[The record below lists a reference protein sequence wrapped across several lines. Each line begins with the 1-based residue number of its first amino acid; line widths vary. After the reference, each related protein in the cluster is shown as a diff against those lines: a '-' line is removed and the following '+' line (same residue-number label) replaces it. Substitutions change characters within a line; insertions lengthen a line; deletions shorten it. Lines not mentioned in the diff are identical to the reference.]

1 MADVRKNIDVLIRAK
16 DETQQGVR
24 SADAALSSFNKTTLA
39 LGISAAGVALG
50 IRTMANEMDQLSK
63 TARQLGATT
72 DEVQQLTYAAR
83 IMDVEFTA
91 LSNSVVELQRRLDDP
106 TIEIALARIGLRMED
121 IRDQSPAVA
130 LEKITSALGRME
142 SQTIKAATAYDLFGR
157 QGREILA
164 VDSEL
169 LLKLMGD
176 APVIPQSSIESLGR
190 FGDEWDKLE
199 MSAKASAATIAG
211 PVISAVNALI
221 DLLDRGRRVGG
232 WLADLMPWSS
242 GGTWGGRTG
251 HMGRPRMLPGNLEM
265 VPGLGMIPTET
276 SPIAWDINTPR
287 TDRLRAVQEELRR
300 RSIALSTRGSM
311 IGGASMRPGGSLR
324 GMEFA
329 GPVGMFPTSAEEE
342 KQNKMLEERVGHLAD
357 LRDQYDALRDGIRE
371 VEIQAESLG
380 ASLVDGAFRWADSWS
395 RGMALVT
402 TKQAEF
408 ADIGKRLFR
417 AMVTDM
423 LAWVN
428 RLIARQV
435 VSAVLSAIMARGGGG
450 NVAGAIQAAAAA
462 SGGGGGSIP
471 MGLPESSRAFRPP
484 QVATGDF
491 SRPVIVQASISTVFG
506 SQSEVRAAA
515 SHLKRVMEQV

>member
-1 MADVRKNIDVLIRAK
+1 VPDVRKNIDVLIRAK
-16 DETQQGVR
+16 DETQSGVR
-24 SADAALSSFNKTTLA
+24 TADAALSSFNKTTLA

-83 IMDVEFTA
+83 IMDVEFSA

-106 TIEIALARIGLRMED
+106 TIAIALSRIGLRMED

-130 LEKITSALGRME
+130 LEKVTAALGRME
-142 SQTIKAATAYDLFGR
+142 SQTIRAATAYELFGR

-164 VDSEL
+164 VDSKEL
-169 LLKLMGD
+169 LRLMGD
-176 APVIPQSSIESLGR
+176 APVIPRESIEEIGR

-199 MSAKASAATIAG
+199 MNAKAAAATIAG
-211 PVISAVNALI
+211 PVISAVNGLI
-221 DLLDRGRRVGG
+221 ELLDRGRRAGS
-232 WLADLMPWSS
+232 WLADLMPWAT
-242 GGTWGGRTG
+242 GGAWGGRTG
-251 HMGRPRMLPGNLEM
+251 HMGRPRMLTGNLEM
-265 VPGLGMIPTET
+265 VPGLGMVPTET
-276 SPIAWDINTPR
+276 SPIFSDINQPTQ
-287 TDRLRAVQEELRR
+287 DRLRAVREELRR
-300 RSIALSTRGSM
+300 AHLALSVRGSM
-311 IGGASMRPGGSLR
+311 IGGASMRPGGSIR

-342 KQNKMLEERVGHLAD
+342 KQNKALEERVGHLAD
-357 LRDQYDALRDGIRE
+357 LRDSYDALRDGIRE

-380 ASLVDGAFRWADSWS
+380 ATLVDGAFRWADSWS
-395 RGMALVT
+395 RGMALVQ

-423 LAWVN
+423 LAWIN
-428 RLIARQV
+428 RLIARQI
-435 VSAVLSAIMARGGGG
+435 VSAVLSSILGGGG
-450 NVAGAIQAAAAA
+450 NVAGAIQAATAAA
-462 SGGGGGSIP
+462 GGGGGAVP